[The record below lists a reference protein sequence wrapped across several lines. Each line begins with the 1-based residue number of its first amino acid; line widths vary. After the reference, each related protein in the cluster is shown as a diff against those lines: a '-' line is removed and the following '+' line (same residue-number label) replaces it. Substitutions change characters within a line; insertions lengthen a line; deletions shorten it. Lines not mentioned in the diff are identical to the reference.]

1 MNILHKSLYDHMF
14 SFLTDVTLE
23 LICFSNADCSP
34 KIMKQFLN
42 VDANI
47 KGKWCFY
54 PSVQLLESF

>member
-47 KGKWCFY
+47 KGK
-54 PSVQLLESF
+54 